1 MKNVKVEINGV
12 NTSTL
17 PVLGAEQQM
26 DMLRRIK
33 AGENLLKDEFINAN
47 LRLVLSIVRKF
58 NSRGE
63 NVDDIFQVGVVGLIK
78 AIDNFDISQN
88 VQFSTY
94 AVPMII
100 RRDKKIFKRFK
111 CYESQPFD

>member
-26 DMLRRIK
+26 QMLRKIK
-33 AGENLLKDEFINAN
+33 SGESELKGEFINAN

-58 NSRGE
+58 NS
-63 NVDDIFQVGVVGLIK
+63 
-78 AIDNFDISQN
+78 
-88 VQFSTY
+88 
-94 AVPMII
+94 
-100 RRDKKIFKRFK
+100 
-111 CYESQPFD
+111 